1 MKTWF
6 IVHSL
11 ESFGQNPRMIGFAA
25 KTKLDGSPVRDSD
38 GDPIPAIGKIREIKP
53 GDRIVYYCKGDSV
66 IKGIYEIVHEY
77 YAKESQWPD
86 SPFQFEI
93 RPIIE
98 LEEPY
103 DFRPLVSSLDLF
115 KGVTDIRHWGPNLQG
130 ITNSIKPL
138 TSHDYQLIEKS
149 ISQARK
155 EIEEEKEEEKA
166 QIQDYRQHLLIQY
179 EIAEWGL
186 KNGYRV
192 HVAVNDRSKIRQR
205 LPGIMDE
212 IPRFHRDDV
221 IDIAKRIDVT
231 FFDKERDILTHLFEI
246 EHTPIIYSGLLR
258 LNDIAECYPSENV
271 KFYIVSSGD
280 NREKFER
287 EVERPSFYLLRK
299 HTCRFIDYD
308 QVSEEWKDLQKRKPP
323 IF

>member
-11 ESFGQNPRMIGFAA
+11 ESFGQNPRMIAFAA
-25 KTKLDGSPVRDSD
+25 KSKLDGSPARNSH
-38 GDPIPAIGKIREIKP
+38 GNPIPAIGRISEIKP

-66 IKGIYEIVHEY
+66 IKGIYEIIQEH

-93 RPIIE
+93 KPIVE

-115 KGVTDIRHWGPNLQG
+115 KGINDLRHWGPSLQG
-130 ITNSIKPL
+130 VTNSIRPL
-138 TSHDYQLIEKS
+138 TSNDYQLIEKS
-149 ISQARK
+149 ISQAR
-155 EIEEEKEEEKA
+155 EGTEEEKKEEERE
-166 QIQDYRQHLLIQY
+166 IPDYRQHLLIQY

-186 KNGYRV
+186 RNGYRV
-192 HVAVNDRSKIRQR
+192 HVAINDRGRIREK

-221 IDIAKRIDVT
+221 LDIAKRIDIT
-231 FFDKERDILTHLFEI
+231 FFERERDILTHLFEI
-246 EHTPIIYSGLLR
+246 EHTPVIYSGLLR
-258 LNDIAECYPSENV
+258 LNDVAECYPSESV
-271 KFYIVSSGD
+271 KFYIVSSEE
-280 NREKFER
+280 NRWKFDR
-287 EVERPSFYLLRK
+287 ELDRPSFYMLRK
-299 HTCRFIDYD
+299 HNCRFIDYS
-308 QVSEEWKDLQKRKPP
+308 QVNEEWKELQKRKPP